1 MSWVFGGCAKEMRT
15 KSEVTAAKLAE
26 VAFAALPDEV
36 DDELMV
42 LARGGCV
49 RESLLALTSGL
60 ALPYVCGSR
69 FFVQRAAVSNVSACE
84 KGKKGGIACATGAPL
99 AQQERCLR
107 NRSAAYATRAPCL
120 HALRGYRLRIK
131 TSFAHWGAVCA
142 PGCNRVEISDLFSQ
156 VSSGLYRWMC
166 ARMSFLGVCD
176 IDNQHIE
183 RKCSANEPQVLIQT

>member
-1 MSWVFGGCAKEMRT
+1 MFGGCAKEMRT

-84 KGKKGGIACATGAPL
+84 KGKKGGH
-99 AQQERCLR
+99 CLR
-107 NRSAAYATRAPCL
+107 NRSAACATG
-120 HALRGYRLRIK
+120 ALLTQQERRLRYE
-131 TSFAHWGAVCA
+131 SA
-142 PGCNRVEISDLFSQ
+142 
-156 VSSGLYRWMC
+156 VSSCATGIPLAHKDVVCTLGCRLC
-166 ARMSFLGVCD
+166 ARV
-176 IDNQHIE
+176 
-183 RKCSANEPQVLIQT
+183 